1 MFRLAYRHYYSNMML
16 RARASA
22 QRKRC
27 CKAASA
33 TIHVLQE
40 MRAMSPL
47 AGVFPILP
55 TIFEPGGALDL
66 AGTRNVLEYII
77 AAGAAGVV
85 FPGLA
90 SEYDMLSIDERLQVT
105 AALGEWIDGRVP
117 FIVGASDPDAAVAIR
132 LARAGAD
139 AGAVAAMILTPHA
152 HAGDVDAMARYF
164 NDIHAASGIALML
177 QNAPAPMGV
186 GLNVAGVAALTR
198 AVEGI
203 RYVKEETQPS
213 GHRITAL
220 AAEIGQGVDA
230 VFGGAG
236 ARYLIDELQR
246 GAIGTM
252 PACEVTEVHVQMLSR
267 YNRGDVDGARDL
279 FERTLPLLSMQ
290 AVFRWRLTKAVLL
303 RRGIIGSDH
312 VRAPGPALDNHDQRE
327 LDALLARI
335 ADLLPLDHSPGER
348 ARMPL

>member
-1 MFRLAYRHYYSNMML
+1 MTN
-16 RARASA
+16 
-22 QRKRC
+22 
-27 CKAASA
+27 
-33 TIHVLQE
+33 
-40 MRAMSPL
+40 L

-55 TIFEPGGALDL
+55 TIFRSTGEVDL
-66 AGTRNVLEYII
+66 PGTRNVLEYIV

-90 SEYDMLSIDERLQVT
+90 SEYDMLSVDERLEVT
-105 AALGEWIDGRVP
+105 AALGEWIGGRVP
-117 FIVGASDPDAAVAIR
+117 FIVGASHADAAVAAR
-132 LARAGAD
+132 LAGAGAT

-152 HAGDVDAMARYF
+152 HANDADGMARYF
-164 NDIHAASGIALML
+164 NDIHAASGIAIML

-186 GLNVAGVAALTR
+186 GLGVTQVAALAR
-198 AVEGI
+198 AVDGI

-220 AAEIGQGVDA
+220 ASEAGDRVHA

-236 ARYLIDELQR
+236 ARYVIDELQR
-246 GAIGTM
+246 GATGTM
-252 PACEVTEVHVQMLSR
+252 PACEVTEVHVQMLAR
-267 YNRGDVDGARDL
+267 YSRGDIGGARDL

-303 RRGIIGSDH
+303 RRGLIASDH
-312 VRAPGPALDNHDQRE
+312 VRAPGPALDPWDQRE

-335 ADLLPLDHSPGER
+335 ADLLPLDRTPGDR
-348 ARMPL
+348 ARMSS

>member
-1 MFRLAYRHYYSNMML
+1 MTH
-16 RARASA
+16 
-22 QRKRC
+22 
-27 CKAASA
+27 
-33 TIHVLQE
+33 
-40 MRAMSPL
+40 L

-55 TIFEPGGALDL
+55 TIFRAGGGIDL
-66 AGTRNVLEYII
+66 AGTRKVLQYIV

-90 SEYDMLSIDERLQVT
+90 SEYDMLSVDERLEIT
-105 AALGEWIDGRVP
+105 AGLGEWVGGRVP
-117 FIVGASDPDAAVAIR
+117 FIVGASHTEAVVATR

-152 HAGDVDAMARYF
+152 HTGDPAAMARYF
-164 NDIHAASGIALML
+164 NDIHAASGLAIML

-186 GLNVAGVAALTR
+186 GLGVSEVAALAR

-220 AAEIGQGVDA
+220 AAETGHGVEA

-246 GAIGTM
+246 GAVGTM
-252 PACEVTEVHVQMLSR
+252 PACEITEVHVEMLAR
-267 YNRGDVDGARDL
+267 YARGDVGGARDL

-303 RRGIIGSDH
+303 RRGLIDSDY
-312 VRAPGPALDNHDQRE
+312 VRAPGPNLDAWDQRE

-335 ADLLPLDHSPGER
+335 KDLLPMDHTPGER
-348 ARMPL
+348 ARMQP

>member
-1 MFRLAYRHYYSNMML
+1 MQRNKL
-16 RARASA
+16 RFEESHDM
-22 QRKRC
+22 
-27 CKAASA
+27 
-33 TIHVLQE
+33 TH
-40 MRAMSPL
+40 L

-55 TIFEPGGALDL
+55 TIFHGSGELDL
-66 AGTRNVLEYII
+66 AGTRHVLEYIL

-90 SEYDMLSIDERLQVT
+90 SEYDMLSVDERLQIT
-105 AALGEWIDGRVP
+105 TALGEWIEGRVP
-117 FIVGASDPDAAVAIR
+117 FIVGASHPDVATATR
-132 LARAGAD
+132 LANAGAA

-164 NDIHAASGIALML
+164 NDIHAASGIAIML

-186 GLNVAGVAALTR
+186 GLGVAQVAALAS
-198 AVEGI
+198 AVKGI
-203 RYVKEETQPS
+203 TYIKEETQPS

-220 AAEIGQGVDA
+220 ATQARGNVAA

-236 ARYLIDELQR
+236 ARYVMDVLQR

-252 PACEVTEVHVQMLSR
+252 PACEVTEVHVDMLAR
-267 YNRGDVDGARDL
+267 YHRGDVQGARDL

-303 RRGIIGSDH
+303 RRGLIANAH
-312 VRAPGPALDNHDQRE
+312 VRAPGAALDAWDERE
-327 LDALLARI
+327 LDGLLARI
-335 ADLLPLDHSPGER
+335 ADLVPLDSTPGGS